1 MKTPMRRAAIYSRFS
16 TDKQDLQS
24 CADQEAVCERHAD
37 AHGWKV
43 VGRYRDAA
51 VSGLTAARRGYQE
64 LLAAAAKSFDVIV
77 VAALD
82 RLWRDMAEMQ
92 TQMRDLWFR
101 GIEVVAVAQGIASEA
116 TEDSDTHFAVHG
128 FVAQL
133 HAKRASQ
140 DTHRALDELDRKGYS
155 TGGRCFGYRS
165 VEVTDERN
173 RDGRPRKRLVI
184 DEQQAAIV
192 RRIFAAYGE
201 GYSLPRIAHRLNA
214 EGVAPPLH
222 GTRHGQIRKAWST
235 SSIHAMLRNRRYFGE
250 HSWDARQYKKDAKS
264 GKRRSRMRAT
274 GKWRVE

>member
-1 MKTPMRRAAIYSRFS
+1 
-16 TDKQDLQS
+16 
-24 CADQEAVCERHAD
+24 
-37 AHGWKV
+37 
-43 VGRYRDAA
+43 
-51 VSGLTAARRGYQE
+51 
-64 LLAAAAKSFDVIV
+64 
-77 VAALD
+77 
-82 RLWRDMAEMQ
+82 MAEMQ

-101 GIEVVAVAQGIASEA
+101 GIEVIAIAQSIASEA
-116 TEDSDTHFAVHG
+116 TEDNDTHFAVHG

-140 DTHRALDELDRKGYS
+140 DTHRALDELDRKGFS
-155 TGGRCFGYRS
+155 TGGKCFGYAS
-165 VEVTDERN
+165 IEVADERN
-173 RDGRPRKRLVI
+173 RDGRPRKRWIV

-192 RRIFAAYGE
+192 RRIFAAYAE
-201 GYSLPRIAHRLNA
+201 GYSLPKIAHRLNA

-274 GKWRVE
+274 GKWRVERRDDLRIVPPELEQAVAERSKMLRDRYDAANPRRRAGASFSAHSQLRSRRSRAGPIARVGSSVPWRAAKAPPCARTERAIGRT